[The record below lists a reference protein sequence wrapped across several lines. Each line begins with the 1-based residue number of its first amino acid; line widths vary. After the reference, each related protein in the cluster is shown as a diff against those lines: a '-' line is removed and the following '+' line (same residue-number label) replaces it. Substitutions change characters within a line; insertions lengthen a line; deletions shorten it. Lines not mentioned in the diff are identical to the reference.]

1 MDAVT
6 DLDRRQAERVAQLKR
21 ARVEPAA
28 VEAQGATD
36 KAAAEVA
43 KSATQVADL
52 LDKAPQPA
60 FRKGDRWAAYNA
72 FVDDIAPRLT
82 LAERAVWHVMFRHA
96 RNGRVETTVRMLANA
111 AAVSRSTAEAALRRL
126 VASGLVWAIW
136 KSPDKSKASKY
147 GIHGNPAACLPR
159 LTGQDE
165 PSRSSGRIKR

>member
-36 KAAAEVA
+36 KAA
-43 KSATQVADL
+43 TADT
-52 LDKAPQPA
+52 APQPA